1 MARQNDIVGVV
12 VGRAPNRLLRA
23 MQEEFERNG
32 RRTLSAGK
40 IRHLRR
46 AIRRGR

>member
-1 MARQNDIVGVV
+1 MAKRNDIVGAV
-12 VGRAPNRLLRA
+12 VGRAPKRLLRA
-23 MQEEFERNG
+23 MRGEFERNG